1 MGRFGRHIKKD
12 SAGIQDTFI
21 AICDIWGLKSALRSE
36 ATVRRIQKATG
47 MVIILGGCLTL
58 AIIGTIQVIHGNGG
72 EQDYSPYTFINSIE
86 GGFWS
91 IVATCTLAIVGGFV
105 LTIFAGRKRS

>member
-1 MGRFGRHIKKD
+1 MGRFARRIKKD

-72 EQDYSPYTFINSIE
+72 EQDYSPYTLITSIE

-91 IVATCTLAIVGGFV
+91 IVATCTLAIVGGFM
-105 LTIFAGRKRS
+105 LTIFAGRRE